1 MYVQSFNT
9 WQMAAPC
16 STNLYHCKHLLT
28 IWISRI
34 TLPVLPGSHD
44 KRLLQ
49 TKWIQVEHSQGLS
62 TAADI
67 CSVWKCWSLCMWW
80 PIQTIV
86 RVFSYTLA
94 PVNQVDYGAFG
105 WLPEVSKQTKLPM
118 LCRTDVGLPQQK
130 DCKFMQILMLMEF
143 KTLKRAVCNSIL
155 STFETCWATGLSTLP
170 AQYDRDWSVTRFL
183 PRQKTPKAPC
193 ARASSLPADSM
204 KWSQTAEWSEWSAPC
219 ESIWLRS
226 TEPFCETQP
235 KTSRKSTL
243 LKARGSMAPFSWR
256 TRQQCW

>member
-1 MYVQSFNT
+1 MYSHGNT

-105 WLPEVSKQTKLPM
+105 WLPEVSKQTRLPM